1 MEAIDRLAA
10 VLSLPVATVKAMT
23 LEEVDRR
30 LGRESLGLPDLA
42 GRFALPVTAVK
53 AMKLGE
59 IEGRLRLEG
68 PRPQGGEAAGRSVVR
83 KGLAPGP
90 GPGPNPPPAPR
101 GARGTPAPP
110 EDLDREAA
118 RSVEALVPAIRAAI
132 GGYIR
137 SRLGIR

>member
-10 VLSLPVATVKAMT
+10 ALSLPRRDVELMT
-23 LEEVDRR
+23 LEQVDIR

-42 GRFALPVTAVK
+42 GRFGLPVATVK
-53 AMKLGE
+53 GFTLQE
-59 IEGRLRLEG
+59 IDRRLRLD
-68 PRPQGGEAAGRSVVR
+68 RAAGRSLVT

-90 GPGPNPPPAPR
+90 GPGPGQKPPPAPR
-101 GARGTPAPP
+101 GARGTPGPP
-110 EDLDREAA
+110 EDLDRVAA